1 METKCSRRVRSTTS
15 PIPRPKRRWKKGSQ
29 RKSEDGRAKLP
40 GTRWKR
46 GSIKSPRSRGGNWL
60 TAENVEIGDEI
71 EIKGKGRWHDQ
82 FGEGED
88 GKDLVLPVK
97 ANGQEFEW
105 RLNKTQMRKMA
116 DAFGNKTGDWVGE
129 SAIIEKIVKYESLG
143 KKGFKITAEK

>member
-1 METKCSRRVRSTTS
+1 MFEEGEVHDLPDSKAEEAVEKGLAEKVGSRESEAAWDEME
-15 PIPRPKRRWKKGSQ
+15 KRLDKEPEK
-29 RKSEDGRAKLP
+29 P
-40 GTRWKR
+40 GD
-46 GSIKSPRSRGGNWL
+46 NWL

-71 EIKGKGRWHDQ
+71 EIKGKGRWDDQ
-82 FGEGED
+82 FAEGED

-129 SAIIEKIVKYESLG
+129 SAIVEKIVKYESLG